1 MLELG
6 THVRML
12 ERAHLKCA
20 KSVGSICWN
29 VHLCLTH
36 NRTCRF
42 VCVSNF
48 QPIECVEIEVFLQFS
63 GFNCPFFDSSRLS
76 ETAEAAGCGESP
88 CRAKEPCMH
97 VRRRGREGLGRP
109 AAQLGRPSAR
119 GAPKQAKF
127 TVN

>member
-1 MLELG
+1 MRQVSRIDL
-6 THVRML
+6 L
-12 ERAHLKCA
+12 ERASLSH
-20 KSVGSICWN
+20 SQSNVSI
-29 VHLCLTH
+29 
-36 NRTCRF
+36 R

-48 QPIECVEIEVFLQFS
+48 QPIECVEVEAFLQFS